1 MEKKSSASYNTSMI
15 YIIKGEE
22 KKLIKDKL
30 KEFTNG
36 ERKSLVKIDGQGSNF
51 TISKMIDTCKQIDL
65 FSDFNIVLVKDAP
78 FLIDKYEG
86 KDIDI
91 LINYLNNP
99 LYECDLIFYTLD
111 NLYNEKLKLFKQ
123 VANNALVLRYERFK
137 KGDFYNYCKKALN
150 EANIKL
156 DYEANNYL
164 IENSFPDL
172 DLFNR
177 NLEILKLYPETLD
190 IFALKALVTTK
201 DEQDVFKLIN
211 AIMAKNVSQSLKLV
225 KKYLKYDDNVL
236 GLLALLANQLRLL
249 YSIAYYQS
257 IGKSKKEIEEILN
270 INPYRLQ
277 KAYEVISN
285 FDMKEIMSLL
295 NKLADLEYTIKVDSS
310 LDDKLRTELFIL
322 ELL

>member
-36 ERKSLVKIDGQGSNF
+36 QGKSLVKIDGQGSNF
-51 TISKMIDTCKQIDL
+51 TIAKMIDTCKQIDL

-86 KDIDI
+86 KDIDN

-123 VANNALVLRYERFK
+123 VANNAQVLRYERFK

-211 AIMAKNVSQSLKLV
+211 AIMAKNVSQALKLV

-257 IGKSKKEIEEILN
+257 IDKSKKEIEEILN

-310 LDDKLRTELFIL
+310 LGDKLRTELFIL

>member
-30 KEFTNG
+30 KEFTNKEG
-36 ERKSLVKIDGQGSNF
+36 KSLVKIDGQSADF
-51 TISKMIDTCKQIDL
+51 SIAKLVDACKQIDL
-65 FSDFNIVLVKDAP
+65 FSDFNIVIVKDAP

-99 LYECDLIFYTLD
+99 LYECDLVFYTLD

-123 VANNALVLRYERFK
+123 VANNAQVLRYERFK

-150 EANIKL
+150 EAQIKL

-177 NLEILKLYPETLD
+177 NLEILKLYPDALD
-190 IFALKALVTTK
+190 SFATKALVTTK

-211 AIMAKNVSQSLKLV
+211 AIMAKNISKAIILV

-257 IGKSKKEIEEILN
+257 VGKSKKEIEEILN

-277 KAYEVISN
+277 KAFEVISN

-295 NKLADLEYTIKVDSS
+295 NKLADLDYNIKVDSS
-310 LDDKLRTELFIL
+310 IDDKLRTELFIL